1 MRLAARKNGLSASLR
16 PLPDV
21 MVKLSLYNRQK
32 VHRPDLPWLRR
43 IVKAALPRCVAAAA
57 SPEAPLHELEEI
69 EFTIVSDE
77 EIAAVHAEFLDDPT
91 PTDVITF
98 HHGEILVSADTA
110 LRQGAE
116 HGQPLNTELALYMIH
131 GLMHLGGWDD
141 HEPEEAA
148 EMTRRQEAILLEVLK
163 A

>member
-1 MRLAARKNGLSASLR
+1 MA
-16 PLPDV
+16 
-21 MVKLSLYNRQK
+21 KLSLYNRQK
-32 VHRPDLPWLRR
+32 THRPDLPWLRR
-43 IVKAALPRCVAAAA
+43 ILKAALPHCLAEAK
-57 SPEAPLHELEEI
+57 SPESPLPELEEI
-69 EFTIVSDE
+69 EFTIISDD
-77 EIAAVHAEFLDDPT
+77 EIAVVHAEFLEDPT

-116 HGQPLNTELALYMIH
+116 HGQALNEELALYLIH

-148 EMTRRQEAILLEVLK
+148 EMTRRQEAIHRRVLSEIPRISK
-163 A
+163 SA

>member
-1 MRLAARKNGLSASLR
+1 MES
-16 PLPDV
+16 

-32 VHRPDLPWLRR
+32 AHRPNLPWLRK
-43 IVKAALPRCVAAAA
+43 ILKAAHPLCLAEAK
-57 SPEAPLHELEEI
+57 SEEAPLHEVDEI
-69 EFTIVSDE
+69 EFTIISDD
-77 EIAAVHAEFLDDPT
+77 EIAIVHAEFLDDPT

-110 LRQGAE
+110 LRQGME
-116 HGQPLNTELALYMIH
+116 HGQPLNQELALYMIH

-148 EMTRRQEAILLEVLK
+148 EMAHRQNAIHARCLEQVPLMDG
-163 A
+163 

>member
-1 MRLAARKNGLSASLR
+1 MKAR
-16 PLPDV
+16 
-21 MVKLSLYNRQK
+21 LSLYNRQK
-32 VHRPDLPWLRR
+32 THRPDLPWLRR
-43 IVKAALPRCVAAAA
+43 IVKKALPHCLAAAK
-57 SPEAPLHELEEI
+57 SPDAPLHELEEI
-69 EFTIVSDE
+69 EFTIVSDDA
-77 EIAAVHAEFLDDPT
+77 IAAVHAEFLDDPT

-110 LRQGAE
+110 VRQGAD

-148 EMTRRQEAILLEVLK
+148 QMTARQEAILLTCL
-163 A
+163 APAP

>member
-1 MRLAARKNGLSASLR
+1 MMA
-16 PLPDV
+16 
-21 MVKLSLYNRQK
+21 KLSLYNRQK
-32 VHRPDLPWLRR
+32 THRPDLSWLRR
-43 IVKAALPRCVAAAA
+43 IVKAALPHCLAAAK

-77 EIAAVHAEFLDDPT
+77 EIAVVHAEFLDDPT

-110 LRQGAE
+110 LRQGSD
-116 HGQPLNTELALYMIH
+116 HGQPLNQELALYMIH

-141 HEPEEAA
+141 HDTQEAA
-148 EMTRRQEAILLEVLK
+148 EMTRQQEAILQTCL
-163 A
+163 ASS